1 MYGGSFTVYCILE
14 TLIALDGSITEM
26 FHISTNGTV
35 TELQPELSEQF
46 GHNFQHYFV
55 TRENVSE
62 SSKGEYVC
70 RFTMD
75 NNNSTKSV
83 TIHTSE

>member
-1 MYGGSFTVYCILE
+1 MNGGSFTVYCILE

-35 TELQPELSEQF
+35 TELQPKLSEEF
-46 GHNFQHYFV
+46 GHSFDHYFV
-55 TRENVSE
+55 IRENVSE

-70 RFTMD
+70 RFTMG
-75 NNNSTKSV
+75 NYNSTKSV
-83 TIHTSE
+83 TIHTSK